1 MIFSGSYDSADV
13 QFLLEPIDMPPTPVP
28 EREKLI
34 QSGERHYSELLAPE
48 MVPSAEYL
56 ELYQEALKRNKSRMA
71 KAIAALAKRIA
82 LEKPKAPVIVSLARA
97 GTPIGVLLRR
107 ALEELGCKVVHYSIS
122 IIHGRGIDE
131 NALSHILGHHSD
143 DDIVFV
149 DGWTGKG
156 AIAGELKSAIKHFNY
171 RHGTRLPESLT
182 VLTDLAGTAGLAAD
196 GEDYLIPSSIL
207 NSVVSGLISR
217 SVLNNDYFKEGGFHG
232 CVFYEENRNRDIS
245 RKFVD
250 ELTLAVTPHLTDKE
264 LAPATWDDGDR
275 LKRAT
280 STKEFVSALTLKH
293 GINDINRVKP
303 GIGEATRAVL
313 RRVPERVIL
322 KSERHE
328 DLEHLTHLAKSKS
341 IPIDLYSSMPF
352 QATAIIKKLG
362 Q

>member
-1 MIFSGSYDSADV
+1 MTFSGSYDPADV
-13 QFLLEPIDMPPTPVP
+13 QFLLEPIDMAPTAIP

-48 MVPSAEYL
+48 IVPSAEYL
-56 ELYQEALKRNKSRMA
+56 ELYQRALERNKLRMA

-82 LEKPKAPVIVSLARA
+82 LEKPKTPVVVSLARA

-107 ALEELGCKVVHYSIS
+107 ALEELACEVVHYSIS
-122 IIHGRGIDE
+122 IIRGRGIDE
-131 NALSHILGHHSD
+131 NALMHILNLHSD
-143 DDIVFV
+143 EDILFV

-156 AIAGELKSAIKHFNY
+156 AIGRELREAIGRFNSN
-171 RHGTRLPESLT
+171 HGTRLPESLT
-182 VLTDLAGTAGLAAD
+182 VLTDLAGIAGLAVD

-207 NSVVSGLISR
+207 NSIISGLISR
-217 SVLNNDYFKEGGFHG
+217 SVLNNKYLKKNGFHG
-232 CVFYEENRNRDIS
+232 CVFYRENRDRDIS

-250 ELTLAVTPHLTDKE
+250 ELTLAVLPLLKDEE
-264 LAPATWDDGDR
+264 LNPAVWNDTNR
-275 LKRAT
+275 LERAK
-280 STKEFVSALTLKH
+280 STKEFVSAIALEH

-322 KSERHE
+322 NSESHE
-328 DLEHLTHLAKSKS
+328 DLKHLAHLARSKS
-341 IPIDLYSSMPF
+341 VPIDLSYSMPF